1 MQVNIPNQNPAHY
14 FIYSENIPLSL
25 QNDYKQIMDWL
36 VEMALGYDRFVL
48 FAYELEDQKQFSLQ
62 QIN

>member
-1 MQVNIPNQNPAHY
+1 
-14 FIYSENIPLSL
+14 
-25 QNDYKQIMDWL
+25 MDWL

-48 FAYELEDQKQFSLQ
+48 FAYELEDQKQSSLQ